1 MGVNTFFTWSEE
13 SGTPASDRDDITQ
26 TFGVSADL
34 LADSGRIS
42 TGYLDSNGKVAQGE
56 NGVALA
62 VYSIQDKVITNLG
75 GSGRNTTLDAYYSSL
90 IAEVGV
96 DVQNARTNEK
106 YNAALLDQYIGRKE
120 SITGVNLDEE
130 STELLKYQ
138 YLWQAAAKL
147 ISICDEMMQSLLS
160 IK

>member
-1 MGVNTFFTWSEE
+1 
-13 SGTPASDRDDITQ
+13 
-26 TFGVSADL
+26 
-34 LADSGRIS
+34 
-42 TGYLDSNGKVAQGE
+42 
-56 NGVALA
+56 
-62 VYSIQDKVITNLG
+62 
-75 GSGRNTTLDAYYSSL
+75 YYSSL